1 MAEENA
7 IPLVASPWKLKGSVY
22 AFACWTKVDAAGN
35 LPDVA
40 YSPLEHASS
49 FASPEGGRPIGGLS
63 MIQIIRYTESPA
75 GPYDELLI
83 SPGSFEYT
91 VEDKNGK
98 RVRKRHLRITRAY
111 VSQKITNWNGRTN
124 WNIPKHLAKFDW
136 VTSDDGQISVTVF
149 PHDTTDDPKESSPST
164 TPFFQASFKPTSY
177 LPSFPLSFKVLNS
190 IGIINTTLVHPPLP
204 AGSGS
209 QGELPGTDR
218 WCAVSPNLWSRKTSL
233 GWFDIRQGDAQDSI
247 GPTND
252 NFWPG
257 LGRWQLGYVMND
269 CEVDFPDGKYWDPPK
284 STN

>member
-1 MAEENA
+1 MYRRRLQIGMEGRVSIITILE
-7 IPLVASPWKLKGSVY
+7 
-22 AFACWTKVDAAGN
+22 CVDARRR
-35 LPDVA
+35 
-40 YSPLEHASS
+40 
-49 FASPEGGRPIGGLS
+49 F
-63 MIQIIRYTESPA
+63 
-75 GPYDELLI
+75 
-83 SPGSFEYT
+83 F
-91 VEDKNGK
+91 
-98 RVRKRHLRITRAY
+98 AY
-111 VSQKITNWNGRTN
+111 VYLLTRVID

-136 VTSDDGQISVTVF
+136 VTSDDGQVSVKVF

-164 TPFFQASFKPTSY
+164 TPFFQTSFKPTSY

-247 GPTND
+247 GPNND

-269 CEVDFPDGKYWDPPK
+269 CEVDFPDGQYWDPPK
-284 STN
+284 SAN